1 MRNEDY
7 KPIPRDDRTRRLERP
22 PVNGEKGSEAYL
34 RKIKPIRP
42 DAPKVKSAEESN
54 AKKTKANGAQKP
66 LPRGKKSDTPAMDA
80 LIRKSEAEEMR
91 KRREAEQ
98 RRRDADKRRQGV
110 GSSTARPSMNN
121 TGSKAQN
128 GRSKRPGEQI
138 STLSSNPVVSRM
150 ILSVASVAFLLLILW
165 LMASFF
171 IDAMYDRTAQ
181 VTPESSSIEES
192 DTEAPQET
200 STAQSSESAAEFS
213 SEEEKVKP
221 LTEGDADYQKP
232 DTWIGKTFLV
242 EDDANVRSDGGTQNP
257 ILFTVNPGDQF
268 MVKKAKM
275 VDDAAWVQ
283 GIALKKDGTKQEGWI
298 YSYCLGYQPQ

>member
-22 PVNGEKGSEAYL
+22 PVNGGKGSEAYL

-42 DAPKVKSAEESN
+42 DAPNVKSAEESK
-54 AKKTKANGAQKP
+54 AKKTKSSGAPKP
-66 LPRGKKSDTPAMDA
+66 LPRGEKNDLPAMDA
-80 LIRKSEAEEMR
+80 LIRKSEADEKR

-98 RRRDADKRRQGV
+98 RRRDAEKRCRG
-110 GSSTARPSMNN
+110 GSSSAARPFMNN
-121 TGSKAQN
+121 TGSKSPN
-128 GRSKRPGEQI
+128 GRPKRPGE
-138 STLSSNPVVSRM
+138 SGSSSSANPVVSRM
-150 ILSVASVAFLLLILW
+150 IISVASVAFLLLILW

-171 IDAMYDRTAQ
+171 IDAMSDRSAP

-200 STAQSSESAAEFS
+200 SAAQSSESAAESS
-213 SEEEKVKP
+213 SEEEKIKP

-242 EDDANVRSDGGTQNP
+242 EDDANVRSDGGTQNA

-283 GIALKKDGTKQEGWI
+283 GVALKKDGTKQEGWI